1 MTDVVFAAIE
11 NRPELEKSLMQ
22 TIALERYGRP
32 EEVSKYTLKNNNL
45 VSNNTLFL

>member
-11 NRPELEKSLMQ
+11 NNPELRQSLMR

-32 EEVSKYTLKNNNL
+32 EEVSEQTLKNNNL